1 MCRRMKPC
9 ALIISARL
17 MIVLLSMDV
26 SVRVPMESIS
36 VEIIELSLVRKI
48 PQTSSWSSPLRTS
61 WTVFAVALQS
71 RTFVAFLLLFLS
83 DY

>member
-1 MCRRMKPC
+1 
-9 ALIISARL
+9 

-26 SVRVPMESIS
+26 CVRVPMESIS

>member
-26 SVRVPMESIS
+26 CVRVPLESIS

-48 PQTSSWSSPLRTS
+48 PQTSSWSSPLRT
-61 WTVFAVALQS
+61 
-71 RTFVAFLLLFLS
+71 
-83 DY
+83 